1 MLCLSNVIVILLQ
14 VWLIVPIIMVLA
26 SVYLLITPFAGE
38 PVESTMALI
47 FIAAGIPVWIIFCW
61 WDKTKHA
68 CDDFCGKQSYF
79 ANAYNPCQNILGHL
93 RKLGPE
99 GALC

>member
-1 MLCLSNVIVILLQ
+1 MPPFVFYTRAYLKLQRGLCPSDVIVILFQ

-26 SVYLLITPFAGE
+26 AVYLLVTPFAGE

-47 FIAAGIPVWIIFCW
+47 FVVAGIPVWIIFCW

-68 CDDFCGKQSYF
+68 CDNFCGKQY
-79 ANAYNPCQNILGHL
+79 
-93 RKLGPE
+93 
-99 GALC
+99 